1 MQWCGGCSLRR
12 PTSPSTSGSTRRPSP
27 SSSVRTR
34 RELASSSATHAVGGR
49 LRIDMVDE
57 DAVVHV
63 TGTYLELD
71 RPRRLHFTWTTD
83 YGDGFDSTVTVTFE
97 PHGPGETLMTID
109 HAGLPPQWRD
119 DHERGW
125 GLIAAQLAQ
134 RLWYRL

>member
-1 MQWCGGCSLRR
+1 
-12 PTSPSTSGSTRRPSP
+12 
-27 SSSVRTR
+27 
-34 RELASSSATHAVGGR
+34 
-49 LRIDMVDE
+49 MVDE

-63 TGTYLELD
+63 TGEYLELD

-83 YGDGFDSTVTVTFE
+83 YGDGFDSIVTVTFE

-109 HAGLPPQWRD
+109 HAELPPQWRD

-134 RLWYRL
+134 RLWHRP